1 MADSSPFSIAPG
13 RRFGGLFGGM
23 PTQTGTQPADPQ
35 AHPAGRP
42 LSAHTAR
49 EDNTPPP
56 SQRDHSVRA
65 TSTRGTRNRHGSL
78 EQNTDVFGR
87 ATERPTTPRRERSE
101 NGERQSRERDRDR
114 ADWRRAPTSTPAASG
129 DQPFG
134 FGSRLL
140 VVENAL
146 KETVGEVRE
155 LKQTIDSLVYMKST
169 VDQLGKLFE
178 NIQKAKIDLDVRLDS
193 TFADWNTRLASYEK
207 NSAINLADHV
217 HLAEAAARILKLE
230 EELKKISTNGGPTPV
245 SATTMP
251 TFQISGQFGSPL
263 SDPPAQPD
271 PWQTFM
277 NSRVGSTPTG
287 NAFGA
292 TNGPASGVAPPTAA
306 PSVPANPWA
315 PPTATSAP
323 SAVPPTPS
331 SWATAGAG
339 TNMMPWNDRHW
350 TVENKPPKE
359 LRTFDGNIQWYDK
372 WRLRIQ
378 HHFIATNMFYKNI
391 FDMIESSRE
400 PIPFR
405 QLSTA
410 SVPLLPNVNW
420 IWMANHIY
428 GFVGKCMNDTM
439 LGRMATLAGGEEF
452 NGFELWRALF
462 VEFRGG
468 SVEMT
473 CNERGFFID
482 FPKCSKDEDLQNH
495 IVQWK
500 KLQMEHGIGLP
511 DEHLRHMFRG
521 VLPEHVVEELKKLRA
536 TGQFATWDL
545 EYNYV
550 YKEIARL
557 NDSRLSK
564 WNLQRLTDAIK
575 PKSSQKMNHVGA
587 EDPPPPP
594 PAPTMADMQ
603 ANIERMVAAAF
614 QKNDRGRST
623 DKSPSGSRSGSAN
636 SKNSSN
642 KTKYRALPNPKFD
655 GCWCCGEKG
664 HSRGQC
670 KEFKR
675 IRDANGGKVPR
686 DYKGAYEKHMEK
698 SGKTIAAV
706 AVNVEP
712 NDHEETLLWPL
723 IRCPPPLPTSVSN
736 KFSALSDSDGDD
748 DDETDVMKALAQ
760 LTSSIQVGPKQTQSQ
775 RRKAKKMDMTRIL
788 SVAKQIRDG
797 ELRLPD
803 IELDSNEEYDCVWA
817 LVDSGAGVNCASRKQ
832 FPHAESV
839 PAPEVQLTTAG
850 GETLPNRGAMK
861 VTTTSQ
867 EGIVRERV
875 FYDAPVDMPIISIA
889 EVSHEGSAGSSTQ
902 FRRLDG
908 FIEDNATSEKQHFV
922 KRKGVYFMKIF
933 VKKKRLANEVPFGRP
948 GLLP

>member
-1 MADSSPFSIAPG
+1 MATPFSIPG
-13 RRFGGLFGGM
+13 IPFGGAAQAAA
-23 PTQTGTQPADPQ
+23 PQISRPPAS
-35 AHPAGRP
+35 RP
-42 LSAHTAR
+42 LSVHTAR

-56 SQRDHSVRA
+56 TLRDRSPRA
-65 TSTRGTRNRHGSL
+65 SSTRGMRNRHGSL

-87 ATERPTTPRRERSE
+87 ASPRAERPTTPRRERS
-101 NGERQSRERDRDR
+101 NDGERQSRERERR
-114 ADWRRAPTSTPAASG
+114 DWRQASAPTTPG
-129 DQPFG
+129 DQPPG

-140 VVENAL
+140 TVENAL
-146 KETVGEVRE
+146 KETVTEVRG
-155 LKQTIDSLVYMKST
+155 LKQTIDSLMGVKST
-169 VDQLGKLFE
+169 VDQLGALFE
-178 NIQKAKIDLDVRLDS
+178 NIQKAKIDLDARLDT
-193 TFADWNTRLASYEK
+193 TFAEWNTRLSSFEK
-207 NSAINLADHV
+207 TSAINGADHG
-217 HLAEAAARILKLE
+217 HLAEAAARILKIE
-230 EELKKISTNGGPTPV
+230 EEMKKLNSTTTTGPSPV
-245 SATTMP
+245 IGSGVP
-251 TFQISGQFGSPL
+251 SFNISGQFGSPL
-263 SDPPAQPD
+263 SDPHPPPD
-271 PWQTFM
+271 PWATFL
-277 NSRVGSTPTG
+277 NSRSGATTGNVFGSTMGPASTPT
-287 NAFGA
+287 A
-292 TNGPASGVAPPTAA
+292 AA
-306 PSVPANPWA
+306 PSAPANPWA
-315 PPTATSAP
+315 PANAIPASTII
-323 SAVPPTPS
+323 PPTPS

-339 TNMMPWNDRHW
+339 TNLMPWNDKHW
-350 TVENKPPKE
+350 TVDNKPPKE
-359 LRTFDGNIQWYDK
+359 LRTFDGSIQFYDK

-391 FDMIESSRE
+391 FDMIENSRE

-405 QLSTA
+405 SLATA

-420 IWMANHIY
+420 IWLANHIY
-428 GFVGKCMNDTM
+428 GFIGKCMNDTM
-439 LGRMATLAGGEEF
+439 LGRMATMAGGEEF

-482 FPKCSKDEDLQNH
+482 FPRCTKDEDLQNH

-500 KLQMEHGIGLP
+500 KLQMEHGVGLP

-521 VLPEHVVEELKKLRA
+521 VIPEHVVEELKKLRV
-536 TGQFATWDL
+536 TGQFPTWDL

-564 WNLQRLTDAIK
+564 WNLQRLTDSIK
-575 PKSSQKMNHVGA
+575 PKTSQKINHVGT

-594 PAPTMADMQ
+594 PVPDMAAIQ
-603 ANIERMVAAAF
+603 SNIERMVAAAF
-614 QKNDRGRST
+614 QKNDRGRTS
-623 DKSPSGSRSGSAN
+623 DRANPSGSRSGSAN
-636 SKNSSN
+636 SRDSS
-642 KTKYRALPNPKFD
+642 KKPRYRALPNPKFD
-655 GCWCCGEKG
+655 GCWCCGAKD

-670 KEFKR
+670 KEFKK
-675 IRDANGGKVPR
+675 IKDANGGKVPR

-706 AVNVEP
+706 AVKNETEP

-723 IRCPPPLPTSVSN
+723 IRSPPPLPTSVSN
-736 KFSALSDSDGDD
+736 NFSALSDSDDDD
-748 DDETDVMKALAQ
+748 DDETDVVKALAQ
-760 LTSSIQVGPKQTQSQ
+760 LTSNIQVGPKQTQSQ
-775 RRKAKKMDMTRIL
+775 RRKAKGLDMTRIL
-788 SVAKQIRDG
+788 AVAKQIRDG

-803 IELDSNEEYDCVWA
+803 VELESNDEYDCVWA

-832 FPHAESV
+832 FPHAE
-839 PAPEVQLTTAG
+839 PIHAPEVQLTTAG

-867 EGIVRERV
+867 EGIIRERV

-908 FIEDNATSEKQHFV
+908 FIEDNATHEKQHFV

-933 VKKKRLANEVPFGRP
+933 VKKKLANEVPFGRP

>member
-1 MADSSPFSIAPG
+1 MSSENDLHLHIFLIHVLDLQLSTWVVQLLFVDWYHKLLTNMASPFSIG
-13 RRFGGLFGGM
+13 GTSFGGQAAA
-23 PTQTGTQPADPQ
+23 PTLS
-35 AHPAGRP
+35 RP
-42 LSAHTAR
+42 PSRTPSMHTAR
-49 EDNTPPP
+49 EDHTPAPTF
-56 SQRDHSVRA
+56 RDRSPRA
-65 TSTRGTRNRHGSL
+65 SSIRGPRDRHGSF

-87 ATERPTTPRRERSE
+87 PSERPTTPRRERSPDA
-101 NGERQSRERDRDR
+101 ERQSRERERDR
-114 ADWRRAPTSTPAASG
+114 RDMRRSPTTANTG
-129 DQPFG
+129 DQPPG

-140 VVENAL
+140 TVENAL

-155 LKQTIDSLVYMKST
+155 LKTTVNQLMGIKST
-169 VDQLGKLFE
+169 VDQLGNLFE
-178 NIQKAKIDLDVRLDS
+178 TIQKAKIDLDARLDS
-193 TFADWNTRLASYEK
+193 TFADWNARLASYEK
-207 NSAINLADHV
+207 NSAINLADHG

-230 EELKKISTNGGPTPV
+230 DEIKKLGAQPNAGPSTVPGNT
-245 SATTMP
+245 AP
-251 TFQISGQFGSPL
+251 TFNISGQFGSPL
-263 SDPPAQPD
+263 SAPPSQAPD
-271 PWQTFM
+271 PWSTFM
-277 NSRVGSTPTG
+277 NSRVGAATNG
-287 NAFGA
+287 NNIGATAGSAFGA
-292 TNGPASGVAPPTAA
+292 TTGPTFGTAPTTADASA
-306 PSVPANPWA
+306 PANPWA
-315 PPTATSAP
+315 PPTTASATP
-323 SAVPPTPS
+323 AVPSTPS

-339 TNMMPWNDRHW
+339 TNMMPWNDKHW

-378 HHFIATNMFYKNI
+378 HHFIATNMFYKNV

-405 QLSTA
+405 TLATA

-428 GFVGKCMNDTM
+428 GFIGKCMNDTM
-439 LGRMATLAGGEEF
+439 LGRMATMAGGEEF

-482 FPKCSKDEDLQNH
+482 FPKCTKDEDLQNH

-511 DEHLRHMFRG
+511 DAHLRHMFRG
-521 VLPEHVVEELKKLRA
+521 ILPEHVVEELKKLHQS
-536 TGQFATWDL
+536 GQFTTWDL

-575 PKSSQKMNHVGA
+575 PKTSQKVNHVGA
-587 EDPPPPP
+587 EDPPPAP
-594 PAPTMADMQ
+594 PAPDMASMQ

-614 QKNDRGRST
+614 QKNDRGRT
-623 DKSPSGSRSGSAN
+623 NDKTTPSGSRSGSAN
-636 SKNSSN
+636 SRNSSN
-642 KTKYRALPNPKFD
+642 KNKYRALPNPKFD

-675 IRDANGGKVPR
+675 IRDANGGKVPK

-698 SGKTIAAV
+698 SGKTITAAV
-706 AVNVEP
+706 NIMNEP
-712 NDHEETLLWPL
+712 DDHEETLLWPL

-736 KFSALSDSDGDD
+736 KFSALSDSDD

-775 RRKAKKMDMTRIL
+775 RRKANQ
-788 SVAKQIRDG
+788 V
-797 ELRLPD
+797 
-803 IELDSNEEYDCVWA
+803 
-817 LVDSGAGVNCASRKQ
+817 
-832 FPHAESV
+832 
-839 PAPEVQLTTAG
+839 
-850 GETLPNRGAMK
+850 
-861 VTTTSQ
+861 
-867 EGIVRERV
+867 
-875 FYDAPVDMPIISIA
+875 
-889 EVSHEGSAGSSTQ
+889 
-902 FRRLDG
+902 
-908 FIEDNATSEKQHFV
+908 
-922 KRKGVYFMKIF
+922 
-933 VKKKRLANEVPFGRP
+933 
-948 GLLP
+948 